1 MWHAVGCYDRGLG
14 LRGAFASRRLRPAG
28 GVTGAAH
35 DMSRG
40 PPADPAPT
48 AVPTAA
54 RERTPPALRR
64 RRCSGCG
71 ELLLPTQCWVREADG
86 WWFHYQ
92 CHALA
97 GTTGRART
105 LGW

>member
-1 MWHAVGCYDRGLG
+1 M
-14 LRGAFASRRLRPAG
+14 
-28 GVTGAAH
+28 TGAAH
-35 DMSRG
+35 DISRG

-54 RERTPPALRR
+54 RERRPPAPRR

-71 ELLLPTQCWVREADG
+71 ELLLPTQCWVREAGG

-97 GTTGRART
+97 GTAGRAQV